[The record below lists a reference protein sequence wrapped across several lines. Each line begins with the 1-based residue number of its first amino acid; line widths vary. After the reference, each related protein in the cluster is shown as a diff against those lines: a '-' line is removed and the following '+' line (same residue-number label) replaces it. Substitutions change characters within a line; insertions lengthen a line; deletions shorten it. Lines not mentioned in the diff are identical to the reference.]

1 MVKSGH
7 CCWGKTARKGFA
19 VSCHSNYH
27 FFFSA
32 FRGWQ
37 QEVKEYHTE
46 EHRDRNGSRDE
57 KSYGSTA
64 KSGIH

>member
-1 MVKSGH
+1 MTKLGH
-7 CCWGKTARKGFA
+7 CSWVKTAREGFA
-19 VSCHSNYH
+19 VSYSNCC

-37 QEVKEYHTE
+37 QEAKEHDTE
-46 EHRDRNGSRDE
+46 KHRNRNGSRDE

-64 KSGIH
+64 KSRIH

>member
-1 MVKSGH
+1 MVKSVH
-7 CCWGKTARKGFA
+7 CSWGKIARKGFA
-19 VSCHSNYH
+19 LSCYSNYC

-37 QEVKEYHTE
+37 QEAKEHDTE
-46 EHRDRNGSRDE
+46 KHRDRNGSRDE

-64 KSGIH
+64 ESGIH

>member
-1 MVKSGH
+1 MTESDH
-7 CCWGKTARKGFA
+7 CSYVKTARGGFA
-19 VSCHSNYH
+19 AGYSNYC

-37 QEVKEYHTE
+37 QKAKEHDTE
-46 EHRDRNGSRDE
+46 KHRNRNGSRDE

-64 KSGIH
+64 KSRIH